1 MPVSAHGSV
10 TQAFHDSD
18 DSDDSARLVTKPHGL
33 GQGAPWVVHERFVS
47 GPYPLTPFLMLTFL
61 KKTRGTTNTSA
72 PRMRRSRKPI
82 ASHKPIVTT
91 EYGPAQGHHFRL
103 ESRHAFGDFTNN
115 RQVVVDTPE
124 FTATILSQLPY
135 HTSYTNIFETISKTT
150 EGLTFK
156 FPVTVTFP
164 EHQSVNQLD
173 KRRTEELYDQASG
186 YLKNQRLVPKTK
198 SRRVASRTSIPAPR
212 TPAPPTTTTMAPRGL
227 TNEEI
232 EEDLV
237 TMGLRLSTK
246 KRKRSSAILL

>member
-1 MPVSAHGSV
+1 MPVRNRQSFFKGRVSAHGSV

-18 DSDDSARLVTKPHGL
+18 DSDDSARLVTKPHDL

-103 ESRHAFGDFTNN
+103 ESRHAFGDFTN
-115 RQVVVDTPE
+115 
-124 FTATILSQLPY
+124 
-135 HTSYTNIFETISKTT
+135 NIFETISKTT